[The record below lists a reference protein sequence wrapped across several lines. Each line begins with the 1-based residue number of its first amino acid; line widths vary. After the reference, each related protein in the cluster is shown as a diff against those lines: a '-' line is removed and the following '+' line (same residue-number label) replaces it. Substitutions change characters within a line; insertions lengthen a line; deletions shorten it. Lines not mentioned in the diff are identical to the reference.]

1 MPKSRVRRK
10 QAYTP
15 PPLPHE
21 LVAPKERRWIAP
33 LMVTLFLLGLAYLV
47 VWYLAGND
55 VPFMKDFSSMV
66 NVAIGFGLILG
77 GFICATQWR

>member
-15 PPLPHE
+15 PPLPHA

-33 LMVTLFLLGLAYLV
+33 VMVTCFLLGLAWLV
-47 VWYLAGND
+47 VFYLAPSLI
-55 VPFMKDFSSMV
+55 PFTSSLV
-66 NVAIGFGLILG
+66 NVGIGFGLILV
-77 GFICATQWR
+77 GFALSTQWR